1 MPAGRPPKPKA
12 IKELQGTHRK
22 SRDLPNEMGVAPLLT
37 VPLAPDTLPESA
49 HKYWYKAATEL
60 LNLKV
65 LSVLDLDMLHAYCY
79 QLYVLDLATEEL
91 KAGYTI
97 IMQNKGGGV
106 YPVKSPWVSI
116 YNDAL
121 GHAKNLALQF
131 GLTPSSRTK
140 ISVGQVKEEKKNPF
154 DGF

>member
-12 IKELQGTHRK
+12 LKELQGTHRK
-22 SRDLPNEMGVAPLLT
+22 GRDLPDEMNVQPLHT
-37 VPLAPDTLPESA
+37 VPMPPADLPEPA
-49 HKYWYKAATEL
+49 HAVWYRVSSQLMAA
-60 LNLKV
+60 KV
-65 LSVLDLDMLHAYCY
+65 LSVLDLEMLKAYCY
-79 QLYVLDLATEEL
+79 QMYVMDLATEEL

-106 YPVKSPWVSI
+106 YPVKSPWVAI

-121 GHAKNLALQF
+121 SHAKNLAIQF

-140 ISVGQVKEEKKNPF
+140 ISSGQLKKESNNPY